1 MDQKTV
7 WNRWKPT
14 LHINQKKDLKK
25 TKSLRPNCKLR
36 YKHFFVDYGILWII
50 EKDFSLLIFILHV
63 WVELTRDRWYLTL
76 YQKKDTFLVY
86 SRRGSNFSGVRGRW
100 WDSLQGSFILELQI
114 SNNQLYFW
122 RIPQRFQQ

>member
-63 WVELTRDRWYLTL
+63 
-76 YQKKDTFLVY
+76 
-86 SRRGSNFSGVRGRW
+86 
-100 WDSLQGSFILELQI
+100 
-114 SNNQLYFW
+114 
-122 RIPQRFQQ
+122 